1 MVGTVAAVLSSK
13 RGAVL
18 GAVVAVLI
26 AWTAGAGALPGVG
39 HWPDVL
45 LISLVVLPLTLTIP
59 LLALPLSATRTALP
73 LAAGLLVLA
82 ALFSLLGLGA
92 LFNVTKLLALTAVG
106 YVFMGIF
113 EALSWL
119 VLVALIIPWVD
130 ALSFWRGPT
139 DYVVSEQPGLFDR
152 ISIAFRLPGEEG
164 SASLGPPD
172 ILFFALF
179 LSAAQRFDLRVGWT
193 WVSMV
198 GLLALTLILTTE
210 WNVAG
215 LPALPAIAV
224 GFLLPNIDLIWR
236 AWRERGLE
244 VRSD

>member
-1 MVGTVAAVLSSK
+1 MVGAAAALLRSK
-13 RGAVL
+13 RGAAL
-18 GAVVAVLI
+18 GAVLAALVA
-26 AWTAGAGALPGVG
+26 WNAGAGILPDVGLWPGVA
-39 HWPDVL
+39 

-59 LLALPLSATRTALP
+59 LLVLPLSPTRTALP

-82 ALFSLLGLGA
+82 AVFSLLGQGA
-92 LFNVTKLLALTAVG
+92 LFNVTKLLALTMVG
-106 YVFMGIF
+106 YVFMGVF
-113 EALSWL
+113 EALSWV
-119 VLVALIIPWVD
+119 VLIALIIPWVD
-130 ALSFWRGPT
+130 AVSVWRGPT

-164 SASLGPPD
+164 SANLGPPD

-179 LSAAQRFDLRVGWT
+179 LSTAQRFGLRVGWT

-210 WNVAG
+210 WDVGG
-215 LPALPAIAV
+215 LPALPAIAI
-224 GFLLPNIDLIWR
+224 GFLLPNVDLIWR

-244 VRSD
+244 VREG